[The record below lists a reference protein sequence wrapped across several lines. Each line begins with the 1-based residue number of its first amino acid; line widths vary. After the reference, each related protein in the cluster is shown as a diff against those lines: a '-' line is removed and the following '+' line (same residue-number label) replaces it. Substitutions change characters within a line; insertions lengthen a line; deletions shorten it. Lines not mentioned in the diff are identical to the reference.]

1 MDFNISTFLHYFIS
15 KCIIK
20 FFLHSK
26 TETVSKFFR
35 VGSTSQQIDSP
46 THSSQQQDEEQQDN
60 ISVISMSSLL
70 STNSQNSS
78 ALGTFDVVNKTDD
91 SIPEIEILNE
101 HEIAAIKRESNAQQ
115 LKSDELQQDTTTI
128 PILTLSDRDIFIGS
142 IRDQPLIYYTA
153 RLIAS
158 KFLLFGIPNQLIEDT
173 CIRISIKNSS
183 LTVISYCVELCP
195 NVLLLSLQKN
205 DEYNENELQDEQI
218 SDSDEDSSASNSNKV
233 SSPVAKQSTNN
244 NDAGEQLNMKDDHF
258 GENSKIPSTYFDF
271 FFPLSKSADNV
282 LLSRLNSDSDRS
294 KQTEKLSGD
303 LSDLLS
309 KSDIVESKSAIKCR
323 NNTAN
328 SNTDLKPLENTLSRL
343 SLDQSIDL
351 SKSQQWLEDIL
362 FFWNHSDPVLR
373 ANIQLLIGNFISN
386 VLQKRDSVECFIAT
400 SGIANNSRF
409 LNFNILLHIL
419 MKVFNKNQ
427 FSIATYLK

>member
-1 MDFNISTFLHYFIS
+1 M
-15 KCIIK
+15 
-20 FFLHSK
+20 
-26 TETVSKFFR
+26 SKFFR
-35 VGSTSQQIDSP
+35 VGSTPQQIDSP

-101 HEIAAIKRESNAQQ
+101 HEIAAIKRESNAEQ
-115 LKSDELQQDTTTI
+115 LKSDEPQQDTTTI

-142 IRDQPLIYYTA
+142 IRDQPLIYYTV

-158 KFLLFGIPNQLIEDT
+158 KFLLFGVPNQLIEDT
-173 CIRISIKNSS
+173 SVRISIKNSS

-205 DEYNENELQDEQI
+205 DEYNENELQDEPI

-233 SSPVAKQSTNN
+233 SSPLAKQSTNN

-309 KSDIVESKSAIKCR
+309 KSDIVESKSAIKCQ
-323 NNTAN
+323 NNSTI
-328 SNTDLKPLENTLSRL
+328 DLKPLENTLSRL

-419 MKVFNKNQ
+419 MKVLNKHL
-427 FSIATYLK
+427 FLIVTYFE